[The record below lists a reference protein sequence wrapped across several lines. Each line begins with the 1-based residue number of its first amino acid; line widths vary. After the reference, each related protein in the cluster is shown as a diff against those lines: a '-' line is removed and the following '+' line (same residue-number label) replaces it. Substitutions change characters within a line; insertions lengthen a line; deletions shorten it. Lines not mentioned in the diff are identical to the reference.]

1 VLELQDV
8 RLSARRSID
17 LFDVLFYNFR
27 IMTWIYIE
35 DIAGHRDEDVE
46 IRGWVYH
53 KRSSGKV
60 RFVLIRDGTGIVQA
74 TVSGPE
80 EDHPLFEKFDAL
92 TQESSLI
99 ARGRVREEPRAPGG
113 FELALGDIEI
123 VQISE
128 DYPITPKEHS
138 TPFLMEHRH
147 LWLRSRKQHA
157 VLQVRAEVIRAIR
170 DFFDGRG
177 FRLMDTPILTPSACE
192 GTTTLFETEYF
203 DQKAY
208 LSQSGQLYNEA
219 TAMAFGKVY
228 CFGPT
233 FRAEKSKTR
242 RHLIEFWMVE
252 PEVAFAT
259 LADIIALGEDLVL
272 FIVECVLARRRAELE
287 ELERDPKPLENIRK
301 PFPRMTYDEAIPQLQ
316 ARGSSIQYGD
326 DFGAPEETLF
336 SELYSS
342 PVCVTHFPARIKA
355 FYMQP
360 DPVRS
365 DLALGV
371 DFFASE
377 GYGEIIG
384 GGQRI
389 HKLEVLEQ
397 RIREYELPRAAYEW
411 YLDLRRFGSVPHAGF
426 GLGVERTVAW
436 ICKIKHIRET
446 IPFPRLLYRI
456 YP

>member
-1 VLELQDV
+1 MEWV
-8 RLSARRSID
+8 
-17 LFDVLFYNFR
+17 
-27 IMTWIYIE
+27 YIE
-35 DIAGHRDEDVE
+35 DIAGRYGQDVE
-46 IRGWVYH
+46 VRGWVYH

-60 RFVLIRDGTGIVQA
+60 RFLLVRDGTGLIQGTMVGA
-74 TVSGPE
+74 
-80 EDHPLFEKFDAL
+80 DKDAPLFKTFDEL
-92 TQESSLI
+92 TQESSI
-99 ARGRVREEPRAPGG
+99 IVRGKVREEKRAAGG
-113 FELALGDIEI
+113 YELEIQDIEV
-123 VQISE
+123 VQIAR

-147 LWLRSRKQHA
+147 LWLRSQKQHA
-157 VLQVRAEVIRAIR
+157 VLRVRAEVVKAIR

-233 FRAEKSKTR
+233 FRAERSKTR
-242 RHLIEFWMVE
+242 KHLIEFWMVE
-252 PEVAFAT
+252 PEVAFAS
-259 LADIIALGEDLVL
+259 LEDITELGEDLVL
-272 FIVECVLARRRAELE
+272 FIIERVLAERRAELE
-287 ELERDPKPLENIRK
+287 TLERDPKPLERVRK
-301 PFPRMTYDEAIPQLQ
+301 PFPRLKYEEILPRLQ
-316 ARGSSIQYGD
+316 EKGSTIKSGD
-326 DFGAPEETLF
+326 DLGAPEEAIL
-336 SELYSS
+336 SELYDV
-342 PVCVTHFPARIKA
+342 PVCISHFPAAVKA

-360 DPVRS
+360 APDRP

-371 DFFASE
+371 DFIASE

-389 HKLEVLEQ
+389 HDLALLEQ
-397 RIREYELPRAAYEW
+397 RIQEYKLPREAYEW
-411 YLDLRRFGSVPHAGF
+411 YLDLRKYGSVPHSGF
-426 GLGVERTVAW
+426 GLGVERTVSW
-436 ICKIKHIRET
+436 MCGIKHIRET

>member
-1 VLELQDV
+1 MKWV
-8 RLSARRSID
+8 
-17 LFDVLFYNFR
+17 
-27 IMTWIYIE
+27 YIE
-35 DIAGHRDEDVE
+35 DIAPYKDQEVE
-46 IRGWVYH
+46 VRGWVYN

-60 RFVLIRDGTGIVQA
+60 RFILVRDGTGIIQTTIFGVEK
-74 TVSGPE
+74 SE
-80 EDHPLFEKFDAL
+80 PLFKKFDDL

-99 ARGRVREEPRAPGG
+99 VRGKVREEKRAPGG
-113 FELALGDIEI
+113 YELNVQEIEI
-123 VQISE
+123 IQIAQ

-147 LWLRSRKQHA
+147 LWIRSQKQHA
-157 VLQVRAEVIRAIR
+157 VLQVRAELVKAIR

-177 FRLMDTPILTPSACE
+177 FRLMDTPLLTPSACE
-192 GTTTLFETEYF
+192 GTTTLFETAYF

-242 RHLIEFWMVE
+242 RHLIEFWMIE
-252 PEVAFAT
+252 PEVAYAT
-259 LADIIALGEDLVL
+259 FEDIIELGEDLIL
-272 FIVECVLARRRAELE
+272 FVIERILEKRKSELE
-287 ELERDPKPLENIRK
+287 ILERDTRPLEQVKK
-301 PFPRMTYDEAIPQLQ
+301 PFPRLKYEAVLPLLKEK
-316 ARGSSIQYGD
+316 GSTIEWGT
-326 DFGAPEETLF
+326 DFGAPEETLI
-336 SELYSS
+336 SEMYSD
-342 PVCVTHFPARIKA
+342 PVVITHFPAHIKA

-360 DPVRS
+360 DPERP
-365 DLALGV
+365 DLALGA
-371 DFFASE
+371 DFLASE

-384 GGQRI
+384 GGERI
-389 HKLEVLEQ
+389 HDYALLEQ
-397 RIREYELPRAAYEW
+397 RIKENNLPREAYEW
-411 YLDLRRFGSVPHAGF
+411 YLDLRKYGSVPHSGF
-426 GLGVERTVAW
+426 GLGLERTLSW

>member
-1 VLELQDV
+1 MKWV
-8 RLSARRSID
+8 
-17 LFDVLFYNFR
+17 
-27 IMTWIYIE
+27 YIE
-35 DIAGHRDEDVE
+35 DISNYKDQDVE
-46 IRGWVYH
+46 IRGWVFN
-53 KRSSGKV
+53 KRSSGKI
-60 RFVLIRDGTGIVQA
+60 RFLLVRDGTGIIQG
-74 TVSGPE
+74 TIFSPE
-80 EDHPLFEKFDAL
+80 KESLLFEKFEKL
-92 TQESSLI
+92 TQESSVI
-99 ARGRVREEPRAPGG
+99 IRGHVREDKRAPGG
-113 FELALGDIEI
+113 FELNVKEIEI
-123 VQISE
+123 LQVAK
-128 DYPITPKEHS
+128 DFPITPKSHGI
-138 TPFLMEHRH
+138 PFLMEHRH
-147 LWLRSRKQHA
+147 LWLRSQKQHA
-157 VLQVRAEVIRAIR
+157 ILQIRTELIRAIR

-252 PEVAFAT
+252 PEVAFA
-259 LADIIALGEDLVL
+259 ALEDMIVLSEDLVL
-272 FIVECVLARRRAELE
+272 YLIERILEKRKKELE
-287 ELERDPKPLENIRK
+287 ALDRDTRPLENVKK
-301 PFPRMTYDEAIPQLQ
+301 PFPRLKYDEAVEKLKEK
-316 ARGSSIQYGD
+316 GSKMGWGD
-326 DFGAPEETLF
+326 DFGAPEETLI
-336 SELYSS
+336 SELYER
-342 PVCVTHFPARIKA
+342 PVCITHFPAKIKA

-360 DPVRS
+360 DPERP
-365 DLALGV
+365 DLVLGV
-371 DFFASE
+371 DVLASE

-389 HKLEVLEQ
+389 HNLRLLEEK
-397 RIREYELPRAAYEW
+397 IKEFKLPREAYEW
-411 YLDLRRFGSVPHAGF
+411 FIDLRKYGSVPHAGF
-426 GLGVERTVAW
+426 GLGIERTLAW

>member
-1 VLELQDV
+1 MQWVYV
-8 RLSARRSID
+8 
-17 LFDVLFYNFR
+17 
-27 IMTWIYIE
+27 E
-35 DIAGHRDEDVE
+35 DIAGFVGQDVE
-46 IRGWVYH
+46 IRGWVYN

-60 RFVLIRDGTGIVQA
+60 RFLLVRDGTGIIQA
-74 TVSGPE
+74 TAFSVEKDSL
-80 EDHPLFEKFDAL
+80 LFRQFDRL
-92 TQESSLI
+92 TQESSVI
-99 ARGRVREEPRAPGG
+99 VRGRVRADTRAPGG
-113 FELALGDIEI
+113 CELEMSELEI
-123 VQISE
+123 VQVAAE
-128 DYPITPKEHS
+128 YPITPKEHS

-147 LWLRSRKQHA
+147 LWLRSSKQHA
-157 VLQVRAEVIRAIR
+157 ILRVRAEVIKAIR

-259 LADIIALGEDLVL
+259 LQDIIGLGEDLIL
-272 FIVECVLARRRAELE
+272 FIMERVLAKRRLELE
-287 ELERDPKPLENIRK
+287 TLERDPKPLEAIKK
-301 PFPRMTYDEAIPQLQ
+301 PFPRLTYTDAIPVL
-316 ARGSSIQYGD
+316 REKGSTIEWGG
-326 DFGAPEETLF
+326 DFGAPEETII
-336 SELYSS
+336 SELYTS
-342 PVCVTHFPARIKA
+342 PVAVTHFPAAIKA

-360 DPVRS
+360 APENPDVV
-365 DLALGV
+365 LGV
-371 DFFASE
+371 DFLASE
-377 GYGEIIG
+377 GYGEVIG
-384 GGQRI
+384 GGQRVHDPALLEKRLEE
-389 HKLEVLEQ
+389 HKLP
-397 RIREYELPRAAYEW
+397 REAYEW
-411 YLDLRRFGSVPHAGF
+411 YLDLRKYGSVPHSGF
-426 GLGVERTVAW
+426 GMGIERMVSW
-436 ICKIKHIRET
+436 ICGIKHIRET

>member
-1 VLELQDV
+1 
-8 RLSARRSID
+8 
-17 LFDVLFYNFR
+17 
-27 IMTWIYIE
+27 MKWIYIE
-35 DIAGHRDEDVE
+35 NIASHRDQDIE
-46 IRGWVYH
+46 IRGWVYN

-60 RFVLIRDGTGIVQA
+60 RFLLVRDGTGIIQA
-74 TVSGPE
+74 TIFSAE
-80 EDHPLFEKFDAL
+80 KEHPLFRTFDSL
-92 TQESSLI
+92 TQESSVI
-99 ARGRVREEPRAPGG
+99 VRGHVREDKRAPGG
-113 FELALGDIEI
+113 HELTIQEIEI
-123 VQISE
+123 LQVAQ

-147 LWLRSRKQHA
+147 LWLRSQKQHA
-157 VLQVRAEVIRAIR
+157 VLRIRAEVIKAIR

-192 GTTTLFETEYF
+192 GTTTLFETQYF

-219 TAMAFGKVY
+219 TAAAFGKVY
-228 CFGPT
+228 CFGPA

-242 RHLIEFWMVE
+242 RHLVEFWMVE

-259 LADIIALGEDLVL
+259 LEDIIELGEDLIVFIIERVL
-272 FIVECVLARRRAELE
+272 EKRKDDLDI
-287 ELERDPKPLENIRK
+287 LERNLDRLIIIRK
-301 PFPRMTYDEAIPQLQ
+301 PFPRLTYDEAIPKLKEK
-316 ARGSSIQYGD
+316 GSAIEWGD
-326 DFGAPEETLF
+326 DFGAPEETII
-336 SELYSS
+336 SEIYPT
-342 PVCVTHFPARIKA
+342 PVCVTHFPAKIKA

-360 DPVRS
+360 DALRPE
-365 DLALGV
+365 LALGV
-371 DFFASE
+371 DFLASE

-389 HKLEVLEQ
+389 HDLALLER
-397 RIREYELPRAAYEW
+397 RIKENDLPREAYEW
-411 YLDLRRFGSVPHAGF
+411 YIDLRKYGSFPHSGF

-436 ICKIKHIRET
+436 ICGIKHIRET

>member
-1 VLELQDV
+1 MRWV
-8 RLSARRSID
+8 
-17 LFDVLFYNFR
+17 
-27 IMTWIYIE
+27 YIE
-35 DIAGHRDEDVE
+35 DIEGQVGQEVE
-46 IRGWVYH
+46 VRGWVYH

-60 RFVLIRDGTGIVQA
+60 RFLVVRDGTGLIQGTMYGA
-74 TVSGPE
+74 
-80 EDHPLFEKFDAL
+80 DKDAPLFKIFDDL
-92 TQESSLI
+92 TQESSVI
-99 ARGRVREEPRAPGG
+99 VRGRVRREERAPGG
-113 FELALGDIEI
+113 FELEILAVEI
-123 VQISE
+123 VQIAR

-147 LWLRSRKQHA
+147 LWLRSQKQHA
-157 VLQVRAEVIRAIR
+157 VLQVRAEVVKAIR

-233 FRAEKSKTR
+233 FRAERSKTR
-242 RHLIEFWMVE
+242 KHLIEFWMVE

-259 LADIIALGEDLVL
+259 IEDITALGEDLVL
-272 FIVECVLARRRAELE
+272 FIIERVLAKRRAALDI
-287 ELERDPKPLENIRK
+287 LERDPKPLERVAK
-301 PFPRMTYDEAIPQLQ
+301 PFPRLRYEEILPKLQDKGSAIKH
-316 ARGSSIQYGD
+316 GD
-326 DFGAPEETLF
+326 DFGAPEEAIL
-336 SELYSS
+336 SELYDV
-342 PVCVTHFPARIKA
+342 PVCVSHFPAAVKA

-360 DPVRS
+360 APGRP

-371 DFFASE
+371 DFIASE

-389 HKLEVLEQ
+389 HDLALLEE
-397 RIREYELPRAAYEW
+397 RIREHKLPREAYEW
-411 YLDLRRFGSVPHAGF
+411 YLDLRKYGSVPHSGF
-426 GLGVERTVAW
+426 GLGVERTVSW
-436 ICKIKHIRET
+436 MCGIKHIRET